1 MELFKFSLRKK
12 YKNKGIFLVRIL
24 QSFFCSVN
32 LRIQI
37 KYSKISTRKNPYFD
51 TFWEVFISLTNI
63 VTDTKVLNKAYLMLR
78 LQIYPKE
85 IP

>member
-12 YKNKGIFLVRIL
+12 YKNKKIFLVRIL

>member
-12 YKNKGIFLVRIL
+12 YKNKKIFLVRIL

-51 TFWEVFISLTNI
+51 TFWEVFISFTNI

>member
-1 MELFKFSLRKK
+1 MELFKLSLRKK
-12 YKNKGIFLVRIL
+12 YKNKRIFLVRIL

>member
-12 YKNKGIFLVRIL
+12 YKNKRIFLVRIL